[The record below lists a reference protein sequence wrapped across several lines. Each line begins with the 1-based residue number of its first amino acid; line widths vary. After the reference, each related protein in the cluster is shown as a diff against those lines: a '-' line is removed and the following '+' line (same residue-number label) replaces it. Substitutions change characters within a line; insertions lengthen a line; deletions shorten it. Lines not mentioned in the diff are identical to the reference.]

1 MQYNVKTN
9 EDLFNRW
16 KNLDNPFELMKAIV
30 KNDTLLTKAQLDEW
44 ISVYVGTRDRYA
56 KKLDKLYSET
66 VEYIRSCQQ

>member
-1 MQYNVKTN
+1 MQYNVKMN
-9 EDLFNRW
+9 EELFNRW
-16 KNLDNPFELMKAIV
+16 KDLDNPFELMKAIV
-30 KNDTLLTKAQLDEW
+30 QNDITLTKAQLDEW